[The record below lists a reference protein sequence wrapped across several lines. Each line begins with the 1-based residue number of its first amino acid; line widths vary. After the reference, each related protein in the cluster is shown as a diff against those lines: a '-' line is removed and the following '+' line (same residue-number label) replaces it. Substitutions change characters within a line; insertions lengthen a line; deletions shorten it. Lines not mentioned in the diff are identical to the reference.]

1 MRLPQLAQPVLRATS
16 SSHVI
21 AAVQY
26 SSTSGACVTVTVNN
40 GRVCLSI
47 PVVGSVCI
55 PVPSFLPNGTAVSA
69 CIDVCTPYFVPTG
82 ACVTLRAFGQQVARE
97 CFGAC

>member
-1 MRLPQLAQPVLRATS
+1 MRLPQLAQPVLRAGS

-21 AAVQY
+21 AAVQH
-26 SSTSGACVTVTVNN
+26 SGASGACVTVTVNN
-40 GRVCLSI
+40 GKVCLNV

-55 PVPSFLPNGTAVSA
+55 PVPSFIPSGTAVSA
-69 CIDVCTPYFVPTG
+69 CIDVCTKWYVPTG
-82 ACVTLRAFGQQVARE
+82 ACVSVTAFGQQVARE